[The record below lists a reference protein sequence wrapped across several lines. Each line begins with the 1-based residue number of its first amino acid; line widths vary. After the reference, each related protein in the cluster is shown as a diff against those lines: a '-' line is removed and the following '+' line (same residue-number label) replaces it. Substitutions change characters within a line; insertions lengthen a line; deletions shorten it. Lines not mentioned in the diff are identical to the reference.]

1 MLSVSAHE
9 PEHEDEAGGGEA
21 AALAGGC
28 SAADILSLLQSLQD
42 TSNTSLPA
50 EMMQTVHTLHS
61 RA

>member
-21 AALAGGC
+21 AGLAGGC
-28 SAADILSLLQSLQD
+28 STADILSLLQSLS
-42 TSNTSLPA
+42 TNTALPA
-50 EMMQTVHTLHS
+50 EILQMLHT